1 VRSDAAETLA
11 YFREQGVTLR
21 VISGDSPLTVAAV
34 ARKAGLEFDGN
45 GFDARE
51 LPTDIDE
58 LAAVLEREHVFGR
71 VTPHQKKDMVLA
83 LQHAGHVVAMT
94 GDGVNDALA
103 LKYADIGIAMGSGA
117 AATRAVSRM
126 VLLDGRFSDLPRVVA
141 EGRRVIANV
150 ERLSKLFLSKTVY
163 AILFAVT
170 FGLLLWQFPLLPRQF
185 SAVDGLTIGL
195 PALVLALLPNTRR
208 YVPGFLTRA
217 LRYCVPSGLVVG
229 FTVIAVVAYTR
240 LSGIY
245 SERDLQA
252 ATVITLALSALWVL
266 NILMRPFSLWRIG
279 LLVAMYL
286 GLIAVLTAP
295 LVSDFLG
302 LALPPTPLV
311 LVCIAAAS
319 IACLLLEVLHFAL
332 TRKASAPPA

>member
-1 VRSDAAETLA
+1 
-11 YFREQGVTLR
+11 
-21 VISGDSPLTVAAV
+21 
-34 ARKAGLEFDGN
+34 
-45 GFDARE
+45 
-51 LPTDIDE
+51 
-58 LAAVLEREHVFGR
+58 
-71 VTPHQKKDMVLA
+71 M
-83 LQHAGHVVAMT
+83 
-94 GDGVNDALA
+94 
-103 LKYADIGIAMGSGA
+103 
-117 AATRAVSRM
+117 
-126 VLLDGRFSDLPRVVA
+126 
-141 EGRRVIANV
+141 IANV

-195 PALVLALLPNTRR
+195 PALVLALLPNSRR

-240 LSGIY
+240 LSGTY

-279 LLVAMYL
+279 LLAAMYL
-286 GLIAVLTAP
+286 GLIAVLTVP
-295 LVSDFLG
+295 LVSDFFG

-319 IACLLLEVLHFAL
+319 IACLLLEVLHVVLA
-332 TRKASAPPA
+332 RKASAPPT